1 MWPGNSSQCGSSL
14 DLEEEM
20 LEDLFKFTRHVLYG
34 DHKSSNM
41 ADAHAVKWKSMKKKS
56 FIRLPPD
63 ADSLRQTA
71 SVPTTWH
78 M

>member
-41 ADAHAVKWKSMKKKS
+41 AEARAVKWKSMKKKS
-56 FIRLPPD
+56 FIRLPAAILD
-63 ADSLRQTA
+63 FRVKLIS
-71 SVPTTWH
+71 
-78 M
+78 